1 MIINTS
7 KFKEFL
13 KKATI
18 NYCIDSIQL
27 NLTKDKVKSKMI
39 TSASDA
45 ISILDVPNEI
55 LPEMRSTDTIVMNF
69 SEPSTSIVPFLNLI
83 DDNEESSLDMKDEK
97 IVLVQGKQKSNIFF
111 CAPQVVNTFEADEPR
126 ADINY
131 FYEMNID
138 DDFMESFNK
147 IKKIGS
153 KFGKIYFGVSDNQ
166 LYIETSDKQNRFS
179 NGLKIELSDVVHDD
193 LSMCFDFKNMTNVIS
208 ILDGVFTCKFAYV
221 AEQELGMLFIGNED
235 GSEKYYL
242 MSRRDN

>member
-1 MIINTS
+1 
-7 KFKEFL
+7 
-13 KKATI
+13 
-18 NYCIDSIQL
+18 
-27 NLTKDKVKSKMI
+27 
-39 TSASDA
+39 
-45 ISILDVPNEI
+45 
-55 LPEMRSTDTIVMNF
+55 
-69 SEPSTSIVPFLNLI
+69 
-83 DDNEESSLDMKDEK
+83 
-97 IVLVQGKQKSNIFF
+97 
-111 CAPQVVNTFEADEPR
+111 
-126 ADINY
+126 
-131 FYEMNID
+131 MNID